1 MIGERLL
8 IALFLLT
15 AGVVLYC
22 WYRQCQIRR
31 AAANP
36 RDPLLTALTPG
47 IPAIIYF
54 TTPTCAPCR
63 LQQRPAIEQ
72 VRGRLGDAIQVME
85 IDASVDAHHAERWGV
100 FTAPTTFILDRS
112 LTPRAVNHGVAD
124 VSKLL
129 QQIHAVSQVDT
140 RAQ

>member
-1 MIGERLL
+1 MIVERLL
-8 IALFLLT
+8 IALLLLS
-15 AGVVLYC
+15 AGAVLYF
-22 WYRQCQIRR
+22 WYRQRQIQR

-36 RDPLLTALTPG
+36 RDPLLTTLIPG
-47 IPAIIYF
+47 TPAIIYF

-72 VRGRLGDAIQVME
+72 VRHRLGDAVQVME

-112 LTPRAVNHGVAD
+112 LTPR
-124 VSKLL
+124 
-129 QQIHAVSQVDT
+129 
-140 RAQ
+140 